1 MILNRIG
8 KKTKIASKIIE
19 HFPPHECFVDLF
31 FGGGGLFFN
40 KPKAKY
46 NICNDLDGDV
56 YNLFM
61 VLMDRKEE
69 LYELI
74 ELCPHH
80 TDLLNYWKANK
91 ETDPLKK
98 AMRFLFLSNYTFMGM
113 GETLRF
119 SNQINTKQVLLS
131 NIEPTKKFLNDVQF
145 MNLDFRK
152 ALISYLD
159 RSIKR
164 ETNTT
169 FIYADPPYLGTTDN
183 YSNSFTENDSNDLF
197 DSLQATGS
205 KWAMSEFDNDFVLD
219 QAKERNL
226 NIINIGERKNL
237 GNRRTEILITNYKS
251 NQLKMF

>member
-61 VLMDRKEE
+61 VLMDRKDE

-80 TDLLNYWKANK
+80 TDLLNYWKTNK

-98 AMRFLFLSNYTFMGM
+98 AMRFLFLSNYTLYGKP
-113 GETLRF
+113 ETLSF
-119 SNQINTKQVLLS
+119 CTDKNAKKILLS
-131 NIEPTKKFLNDVQF
+131 NIEPTKNFLIDVQF
-145 MNLDFRK
+145 TNLDYRK
-152 ALISYLD
+152 
-159 RSIKR
+159 SIKSFVNR
-164 ETNTT
+164 NPETT
-169 FIYADPPYLGTTDN
+169 FLYADPPYLGTTDN

-205 KWAMSEFDNDFVLD
+205 KWAMSEFDNDFVLN